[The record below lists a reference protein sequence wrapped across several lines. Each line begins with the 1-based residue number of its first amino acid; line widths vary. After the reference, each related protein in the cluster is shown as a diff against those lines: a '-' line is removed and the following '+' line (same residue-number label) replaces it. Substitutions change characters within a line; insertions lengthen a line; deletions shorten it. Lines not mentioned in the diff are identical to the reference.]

1 MSIRSSVFL
10 KWFLFLIFTFSLLL
24 SSKRVVI
31 QRGYEEHHFLT
42 HYRQLS
48 SFYTNTDIVQK
59 IVKKAPTNQV
69 LHDGFVWI
77 VESQDET

>member
-1 MSIRSSVFL
+1 MNISSSVFL
-10 KWFLFLIFTFSLLL
+10 KWLFILIFTFSLLL
-24 SSKRVVI
+24 SGKRVVI
-31 QRGYEEHHFLT
+31 KSGYEEHHFLT

-48 SFYTNTDIVQK
+48 SFYANTELVQK